1 MGLLEV
7 KNLTKSFGGLRALN
21 NVNMEVDKG
30 EILGIIGPNGAGK
43 TTLFNSIT
51 GFYRPDGGQVLF
63 KGENITGLEPHEV
76 CQRGICRTFQLVKP
90 FAELTVLD
98 NVMIGS
104 FSRTS
109 NRAEARKQARGILD
123 FTRLRGREEQLA
135 KELTTP
141 DRKRLELARTLA
153 TEPEL
158 LLLDEV
164 MTGLTPTESAVA
176 QELVRKVRD
185 GGVTILVVEH
195 VMRAVMSISDRIVV
209 LHYGEVIAQGTP
221 KEISQNER
229 VIESYLGRASF
240 A

>member
-1 MGLLEV
+1 MALLEV

-21 NVNMEVDKG
+21 DVNMGVEKG
-30 EILGIIGPNGAGK
+30 EILGLIGPNGAGK
-43 TTLFNSIT
+43 TTLFNVIT
-51 GFYRPDGGQVLF
+51 GFYHPDEGQVSF
-63 KGENITGLEPHEV
+63 KGENITSLKPHQV
-76 CQRGICRTFQLVKP
+76 CQRGITRTFQLVKP

-109 NRAEARKQARGILD
+109 NRTEARKQAEGILD
-123 FTRLRGREEQLA
+123 FTGLRGREGQLA
-135 KELTTP
+135 KALTIP
-141 DRKRLELARTLA
+141 DRKRLELARALA
-153 TEPEL
+153 TEPGL

-164 MTGLTPTESAVA
+164 MTGLTPTESTVA
-176 QELVRKVRD
+176 QELIRKVRD
-185 GGVTILVVEH
+185 GGVTILVIEH

>member
-1 MGLLEV
+1 MALLGI

-21 NVNMEVDKG
+21 DVNMGVEKG
-30 EILGIIGPNGAGK
+30 EILGLIGPNGAGK
-43 TTLFNSIT
+43 TTLFNVIT
-51 GFYRPDGGQVLF
+51 GFYHPDEGQVSF
-63 KGENITGLEPHEV
+63 KGENITSLKPYQV
-76 CQRGICRTFQLVKP
+76 CQRGITRTFQLVKP

-109 NRAEARKQARGILD
+109 NRIEARKQAEGILD
-123 FTRLRGREEQLA
+123 FTGLRGREEQLA
-135 KELTTP
+135 KALTIP
-141 DRKRLELARTLA
+141 DRKRLELARALA
-153 TEPEL
+153 TEPRL

-164 MTGLTPTESAVA
+164 MAGLTPTESTAA
-176 QELVRKVRD
+176 QELIRKVRD
-185 GGVTILVVEH
+185 GGVTILVIEH
-195 VMRAVMSISDRIVV
+195 IMRAVMSISDRIVV

-221 KEISQNER
+221 KEISQNEL